1 MSRRITGKASAEQVA
16 EATLRYHRCSAQKA
30 RLVVDQIRGR
40 RVNDALALLRFS
52 PKAASG
58 AIEKLVKSAVAN
70 AGKAGERKVDVDA
83 LYVGEA
89 QVGPGPSF
97 KRFRGRAFGRAFPVL
112 HRSCHITVKLMA
124 PPGAVRAAGGRRG
137 KAAGKA
143 APAAGKAADSP
154 QG

>member
-1 MSRRITGKASAEQVA
+1 MSRKIAGKATAEQVA
-16 EATLRYHRCSAQKA
+16 EATLKYHRCSAQKA

-40 RVNDALALLRFS
+40 RVNDALALLQNS
-52 PKAASG
+52 PKGAST

-70 AGKAGERKVDVDA
+70 AGRSGERRVDVDA
-83 LYVGEA
+83 LFVGEA
-89 QVGPGPSF
+89 QVGPGPSL
-97 KRFRGRAFGRAFPVL
+97 KRFRGRAFGRAFQIL

-137 KAAGKA
+137 KPAGTAAR
-143 APAAGKAADSP
+143 PADSP